1 MCYLC
6 DIELFELIKT
16 QQKRV
21 GLNSVNIQAGTG
33 TAYEAIVSL
42 PKPKGVKHGWS
53 RHFGYLTGARFM
65 IHPLANQKEQVLPAC
80 FASYSFDL
88 RDVNFNVCPVTHD
101 DVIHA
106 NKKDIDLIFKL
117 SGSGIHRTTSGSNHV
132 IYNELLIKAM
142 TLSERKKDG
151 GGVDAGLDVANTCK
165 CQMAEFAFG
174 TTKSNYY
181 YERISRLSHLN
192 HHHVKSGLTY

>member
-1 MCYLC
+1 
-6 DIELFELIKT
+6 
-16 QQKRV
+16 
-21 GLNSVNIQAGTG
+21 
-33 TAYEAIVSL
+33 
-42 PKPKGVKHGWS
+42 
-53 RHFGYLTGARFM
+53 M

-142 TLSERKKDG
+142 TLSERKKWID
-151 GGVDAGLDVANTCK
+151 LL
-165 CQMAEFAFG
+165 
-174 TTKSNYY
+174 TKIHKQLKHPSYLSPPY
-181 YERISRLSHLN
+181 QIYEAYDPNLILIKNLTSAATLSMSRLVLGTDDGLYALDI
-192 HHHVKSGLTY
+192 VKDEILQ

>member
-1 MCYLC
+1 M
-6 DIELFELIKT
+6 EVLFFLL

-53 RHFGYLTGARFM
+53 RHFGYLTGTRFM
-65 IHPLANQKEQVLPAC
+65 IHPLANQKENQILPAC
-80 FASYSFDL
+80 FASYCFDL
-88 RDVNFNVCPVTHD
+88 RDVNFNVCPVTHE

-132 IYNELLIKAM
+132 IYNELLIKAV

-151 GGVDAGLDVANTCK
+151 GGAFPGLDVAHPSKQIIQILANSP
-165 CQMAEFAFG
+165 FFG
-174 TTKSNYY
+174 PTKKPASNQGWA
-181 YERISRLSHLN
+181 N
-192 HHHVKSGLTY
+192 F